1 MFLIATLAP
10 LLSMCLFCRLAKL
23 QWRHLHSPS
32 VEHSASRQD
41 RDQLLALLPASY
53 RKESGDLGTAG
64 LHVIACVEREL
75 DLQRLANIQDWLSI
89 AGLPLPPRALHHQL
103 LLGREVFLTASYVR
117 WPAWRIL
124 VQQLDMERIYPN
136 VDRRFIHGELR
147 VSRLNKIY
155 AL

>member
-1 MFLIATLAP
+1 M
-10 LLSMCLFCRLAKL
+10 AKGRSG
-23 QWRHLHSPS
+23 QGRWHLHSPS

-89 AGLPLPPRALHHQL
+89 AGLPHGFLCSYAALLSHESDFRIAKDKYLVPPD
-103 LLGREVFLTASYVR
+103 VR